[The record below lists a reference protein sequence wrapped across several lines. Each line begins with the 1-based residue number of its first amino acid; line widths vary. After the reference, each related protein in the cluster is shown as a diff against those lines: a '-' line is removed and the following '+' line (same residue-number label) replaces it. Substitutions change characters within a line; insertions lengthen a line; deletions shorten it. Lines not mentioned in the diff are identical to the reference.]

1 MATLCQG
8 FFSRSK
14 LGDTGTELALL
25 DHILASPGIVRGAA
39 ILTTPAGT
47 RGSRW
52 GDHDPILADFE
63 FGFNPTPLK
72 PKRAPIT
79 WAQGF
84 FMKEWI

>member
-47 RGSRW
+47 RGSREKSPAAMP
-52 GDHDPILADFE
+52 GP
-63 FGFNPTPLK
+63 GTGGGN
-72 PKRAPIT
+72 
-79 WAQGF
+79 
-84 FMKEWI
+84 